1 MAKIGIIPMA
11 AKPYHAGHD
20 GLVRLAAK
28 ENDQVLLFVSTGDR
42 DDVSGEAMLKIWQEQ
57 IEPSL
62 PGNVK
67 ITYGGSP
74 VGNAFV
80 ALGKA
85 NEAGST
91 DEYVIYSDPDDAG
104 RFDDKSL
111 QKYAAN
117 IKVTRRPI
125 ERTSTVNISGTK
137 MREFLKTGDKKS
149 FMKYLPKGID
159 GNFVWTTLTT
169 MKPQP
174 KVPAVKKTAKK
185 PTKVETLLRG
195 YVRGVLRN

>member
-20 GLVRLAAK
+20 GLVRMAAG

-42 DDVSGEAMLKIWQEQ
+42 DDVSGEAMAKIWQEQ

-67 ITYGGSP
+67 VTYGGSP

-80 ALGKA
+80 VLGKA
-85 NEAGST
+85 NETGSQ
-91 DEYVIYSDPDDAG
+91 DEYVIYSDPDDAS

-117 IKVTRRPI
+117 LKVTRRPI
-125 ERTSTVNISGTK
+125 ERTSTVNISGTQ

-149 FMKYLPKGID
+149 FLKYLPKGID
-159 GNFVWTTLTT
+159 GNVVWDTLLS
-169 MKPQP
+169 MKPKP
-174 KVPAVKKTAKK
+174 KAPTAKK
-185 PTKVETLLRG
+185 VTKKPVKAEALLRG
-195 YVRGVLRN
+195 YVRGVLGR